1 MAELTAEGDT
11 IVISLTPLEMLATFR
26 SRLRIPRSAISSAA
40 PISAPFQTIR
50 GIRSPGILIPSKI
63 AAGIWRHR

>member
-11 IVISLTPLEMLATFR
+11 IVISLSPLEMLATFR

-40 PISAPFQTIR
+40 PIRARLQSTG
-50 GIRSPGILIPSKI
+50 GIRSPGILIPGASTSPEVT
-63 AAGIWRHR
+63 HP